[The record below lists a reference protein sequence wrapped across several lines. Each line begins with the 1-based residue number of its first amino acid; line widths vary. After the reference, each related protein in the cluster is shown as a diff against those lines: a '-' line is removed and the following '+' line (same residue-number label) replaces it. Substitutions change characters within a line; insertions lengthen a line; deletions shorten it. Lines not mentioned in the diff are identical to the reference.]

1 MAHFHLDRYFV
12 PDDKNLYDMLD
23 TCGTPMD
30 KLWSYARGF
39 GIIISPDV
47 QDIQNVRSY
56 VARLP
61 VDRAKL
67 LQLFEMNSSQDREE
81 KYSNKVVPDAI
92 AMDQI
97 KAAANSVKDERT
109 TGHHETYVV
118 RQNGDDSVE
127 ISVNYID
134 PDFSKAE
141 AMQMREKEVKI
152 VIERDKDRMVVRHH
166 SNEKGSEIADSILK
180 KLIPDEIKLKS
191 VKVMSFVGIRDPK
204 KRTKF
209 FRDLAYDMPDFTLR
223 DVPTLR
229 VFRLSAKA
237 DAADGEEDDDE
248 ADEQASAS
256 IKKIFLSGTDIMHC
270 PEYVELEKRGFFI
283 SAITWVAEMTDDNNE
298 HYEFTAAFDD
308 PESPTNLNY
317 AVTGKYARDD
327 EGKLRK
333 NKSPLRKFDRL
344 ALMKA
349 LEKKAFSL
357 YAELTATEEKK
368 SDGNKS

>member
-23 TCGTPMD
+23 TCGTPID

-39 GIIISPDV
+39 GIIISPDA
-47 QDIQNVRSY
+47 QDIQNLRSY
-56 VARLP
+56 VARLA
-61 VDRAKL
+61 VDRSKL

-97 KAAANSVKDERT
+97 KAATNAVKDERT
-109 TGHHETYVV
+109 TGHHETYVL
-118 RQNGDDSVE
+118 RQNGADSME

-134 PDFSKAE
+134 PDLSKAE

-152 VIERDKDRMVVRHH
+152 LIERDGDKLVVRHH
-166 SNEKGSEIADSILK
+166 SNEKGAEIADSILK

-191 VKVMSFVGIRDPK
+191 VKAMSFVGIRDPK

-229 VFRLSAKA
+229 VFRLSAKD
-237 DAADGEEDDDE
+237 DAATSDEEVEDDDV
-248 ADEQASAS
+248 ASAS

-270 PEYVELEKRGFFI
+270 PEYVDLEKRGFFI
-283 SAITWVAEMTDDNNE
+283 SAMTWVAEMQSDNNE

-308 PESPTNLNY
+308 PESPTNLSY
-317 AVTGKYARDD
+317 AATGKYTRDD
-327 EGKLRK
+327 EGHLRK
-333 NKSPLRKFDRL
+333 NKTPLSKFERL

-349 LEKKAFSL
+349 LERKALSL
-357 YAELTATEEKK
+357 HEELTAPE
-368 SDGNKS
+368 SANPDGNKS